1 MMQISND
8 NDTENESLKKKG
20 EKVEEQQTPRT
31 RVCLY
36 QAGKIQKIKP
46 IGYHHHRHSK
56 NHTNIN

>member
-8 NDTENESLKKKG
+8 NDVEYENLEKKG
-20 EKVEEQQTPRT
+20 QKVEDQQSPRT

-46 IGYHHHRHSK
+46 IGHHHHRHSK
-56 NHTNIN
+56 NHTDIN